1 MANEMTRASIPSE
14 FYDITS
20 PMLLTAPIPQFLHAK
35 FIVAAVNAALND
47 TGEAIALPIPGRD
60 VPQGAYDQY
69 KTLEQLE
76 LELSNPLPRQVIQ
89 VVNDFRPDAKTP
101 GHTVR
106 YNRPRFTNTT
116 HTAASREVPAG
127 TVIGTAAVSIQ
138 GDQVPLTVKRYAG
151 PYNTT
156 SGAPGPFAIDVFDAS
171 RSLHS
176 FVKIVDQQFKYDYHK
191 SLDTWAVSM
200 YDQAPTA
207 NIVYGGGATA
217 DNDLSA
223 ENSHP
228 MDWRLLKRTARL
240 MDDAN
245 VPRMADGKRCVV
257 ISPLQ
262 EEQLTTDP
270 EYQRLAKTRDDMNPL
285 FKDTYVAGVMD
296 WHIFK
301 SNTLS
306 RVSNSSSI
314 PVHYAQAFGPE
325 AVGWG
330 LGDMPKI
337 MPNSNDNYGQ
347 TVLAIW
353 LAFMAFGVLNENFLY
368 SLRTS

>member
-245 VPRMADGKRCVV
+245 VPRMADGKPDLSGMWYV
-257 ISPLQ
+257 IPLDRGAIPPVPMQ
-262 EEQLTTDP
+262 KW
-270 EYQRLAKTRDDMNPL
+270 ADDMQKELNRINQQGPAVYCL
-285 FKDTYVAGVMD
+285 PQSAIPTTLPFPYKFVQTHDLIV
-296 WHIFK
+296 HITEF
-301 SNTLS
+301 TTPGY
-306 RVSNSSSI
+306 R
-314 PVHYAQAFGPE
+314 
-325 AVGWG
+325 
-330 LGDMPKI
+330 
-337 MPNSNDNYGQ
+337 
-347 TVLAIW
+347 
-353 LAFMAFGVLNENFLY
+353 
-368 SLRTS
+368 